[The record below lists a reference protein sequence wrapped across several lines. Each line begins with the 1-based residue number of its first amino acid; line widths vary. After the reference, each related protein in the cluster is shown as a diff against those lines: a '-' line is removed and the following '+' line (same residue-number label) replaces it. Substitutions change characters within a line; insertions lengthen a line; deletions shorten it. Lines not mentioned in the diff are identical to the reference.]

1 MGENNKEKTEVE
13 KSRFREEID
22 DFIRHIESQA
32 DIVPLVM
39 GLVSTKLIQES
50 RHVNKY
56 IKTNGIKEGE
66 KDDELLIP
74 NDKFKGFLE
83 LNEKVETK
91 AIAYRLLPLNFVL
104 PIN

>member
-50 RHVNKY
+50 
-56 IKTNGIKEGE
+56 
-66 KDDELLIP
+66 
-74 NDKFKGFLE
+74 
-83 LNEKVETK
+83 
-91 AIAYRLLPLNFVL
+91 
-104 PIN
+104 

>member
-1 MGENNKEKTEVE
+1 MGENNKEETEVE

-22 DFIRHIESQA
+22 DNIRHIESQA

-56 IKTNGIKEGE
+56 IKTGNK
-66 KDDELLIP
+66 L
-74 NDKFKGFLE
+74 
-83 LNEKVETK
+83 TK
-91 AIAYRLLPLNFVL
+91 LPFFNFFTTLKKSIVSNKYQFM
-104 PIN
+104 P